1 MQHVLRQPEF
11 DEYGLLRD
19 PADWTPD
26 LARHLAKGEGLI
38 ELSPQHWAFLNALR
52 DYYQRFRVPPPTAR
66 LCHELHLKHGCG
78 TCCFPAAW
86 QPGASPVCPTRARKP
101 DPTCLPNSRRQP
113 RRTDHIC

>member
-66 LCHELHLKHGCG
+66 LCHELHLKHDCG
-78 TCCFPAAW
+78 HLLFPRCLAAW
-86 QPGASPVCPTRARKP
+86 RIAGLP
-101 DPTCLPNSRRQP
+101 DPGEEARSYLSAE
-113 RRTDHIC
+113 

>member
-26 LARHLAKGEGLI
+26 LARDLARGEGLT
-38 ELSPQHWAFLNALR
+38 ELGPQHWAFLNALR

-78 TCCFPAAW
+78 HMLFPSCLAAW
-86 QPGASPVCPTRARKP
+86 RIAGLP
-101 DPTCLPNSRRQP
+101 DPGEEAKSYLSAE
-113 RRTDHIC
+113 